1 MEQPGAS
8 ISAPE
13 FETVWEEA
21 RAKGFEP
28 KMLSKEQLRDYCD
41 LGFCIVDE
49 GCPPAMLEPLRE
61 ATARVIAKS
70 RALEWPNPRWC
81 RRQDGG
87 PIEGRPNSDDI
98 WGASDLLHPALA
110 EPIFLQARHTHSH
123 PTQLPILALQVLLA
137 SAVYGYQ

>member
-123 PTQLPILALQVLLA
+123 PT
-137 SAVYGYQ
+137 